1 MRESQSTVNKL
12 THQIIELEEVVNS
25 LNGFLDFKNVGTV
38 TGSQSAY
45 TSGKSLVFQSFSSQ
59 LRCDSCHRSKN
70 AGLKSFPG
78 RDFDDP
84 VLMLQQAHQQE
95 AQKLQRRL
103 PST

>member
-12 THQIIELEEVVNS
+12 THRIRELEEVVNS
-25 LNGFLDFKNVGTV
+25 LNGLQDFQNVG
-38 TGSQSAY
+38 QSSYAP
-45 TSGKSLVFQSFSSQ
+45 GKPLVFQSFSSQ

-78 RDFDDP
+78 GFFDDP
-84 VLMLQQAHQQE
+84 VLMLQQPHQQE